1 MRLIYCSPLDRF
13 RSLQGPAIAEIEH
26 PRLRDGFSLDGS
38 VGDQLAAVARPCDNA
53 PEMRKLIIM
62 VLLMLLVAAP
72 VAMAADGCSGMICD
86 ASCSAPCVSVS
97 PSMGDAVL

>member
-1 MRLIYCSPLDRF
+1 
-13 RSLQGPAIAEIEH
+13 
-26 PRLRDGFSLDGS
+26 
-38 VGDQLAAVARPCDNA
+38 
-53 PEMRKLIIM
+53 MRKLIIM

-97 PSMGDAVL
+97 PSMGDAVLTPVVPLVTPEPPGLLAEVLKVLDAPPKSFLHA